1 MKGKE
6 VISMETKTEK
16 FESKARWA
24 GLLSNAGCFLIVH
37 LRHGTDL
44 VSQTAHLCMH
54 LVGSPCVLSL
64 LLRLCRPGAHD
75 GSSVFHNNHFA
86 LWKMF

>member
-1 MKGKE
+1 
-6 VISMETKTEK
+6 METKTEK
-16 FESKARWA
+16 FESKTRWA

-54 LVGSPCVLSL
+54 LVGSLCVLSL
-64 LLRLCRPGAHD
+64 LLRLCRPGAYD
-75 GSSVFHNNHFA
+75 GNNVFHNIHFV
-86 LWKMF
+86 LWKML